1 MHAGRGVKP
10 NSVAGMCLVITPI
23 TWREI
28 ATVFEGRVARGS
40 YAVEDATVKVRTAH
54 GEKATQLKG
63 TNAIWA
69 AGRLLRE
76 LAAEGKA

>member
-1 MHAGRGVKP
+1 MAGV
-10 NSVAGMCLVITPI
+10 CLVTTPMI
-23 TWREI
+23 WREI
-28 ATVFEGRVARGS
+28 TAVFEGRVARGS
-40 YAVEDATVKVRTAH
+40 YAIEDATVKVRTAH
-54 GEKATQLKG
+54 GEKAAQLKG

>member
-1 MHAGRGVKP
+1 MA
-10 NSVAGMCLVITPI
+10 TPI
-23 TWREI
+23 VWREI
-28 ATVFEGRVARGS
+28 TTVFKGRVVRGS
-40 YAVEDATVKVRTAH
+40 YAVEDATVKVKTAD

>member
-1 MHAGRGVKP
+1 VT
-10 NSVAGMCLVITPI
+10 TPI

-28 ATVFEGRVARGS
+28 TTVFEGRVVRGS
-40 YAVEDATVKVRTAH
+40 YAVEDETVKVKTAD
-54 GEKATQLKG
+54 GEKTTQLKG

-69 AGRLLRE
+69 AQRLLRE

>member
-1 MHAGRGVKP
+1 VNQRRCGVP
-10 NSVAGMCLVITPI
+10 TPI
-23 TWREI
+23 IWREI
-28 ATVFEGRVARGS
+28 TTVFKSRVIRGS
-40 YAVEDATVKVRTAH
+40 YAVEEQTVKVRTEQ
-54 GEKATQLKG
+54 GEKTAQLKG